1 MQRNRTNPQ
10 SGNGSKRN
18 SDNEYL
24 GFLAG
29 QDSGRQNVRR
39 QQRFQNFKNT
49 SQPPPL
55 NTGNSATVVVNSTP
69 ETFNMVQVQP
79 GNLSQNIALP
89 ADIQQ
94 KINRWREKRQ
104 QKASQ
109 QIQGSQPMTAV
120 DGQYTDSNGN
130 SFFSNY
136 EDLDEVK
143 ILDIHKTIRG
153 KFIRP
158 TPTPTPHGFS
168 QIQTHPIQVQ
178 PKPHPQQNHQP
189 VKSVVDNVPVSTE
202 QGNAP
207 STENQSQ
214 SQSQSQS
221 QPPMS
226 VLRQQSPPVQA
237 APISIFDPSHQ
248 EIMRGQV
255 EFEVKRVLDQL
266 KKERPE
272 LVNQAEVMNIVNQ
285 KTRKFEE
292 SLQQFNVRE
301 QRLRDMVDQMNVTIK
316 AVQSNVDNTKTE
328 NGGQFVTE
336 DVMRSWVTFFI
347 SEQMGTIKNE
357 LHSDVDRI
365 TEKLT
370 AASSQRSL
378 DVKTL
383 ENNIRLLETK
393 FLNTVRLLETK
404 FQSTFQSIFEVIS
417 FIYGTVLTEVSTY
430 EQPDAK
436 SKELARCKV
445 DDKLMLQYPIYKAG
459 NDRWMKVRTVN
470 PETAQIGDAWVPILL
485 NQIPYVGNFSMA

>member
-1 MQRNRTNPQ
+1 MQRSRTNPQ

-18 SDNEYL
+18 SENENL
-24 GFLAG
+24 GFLGG
-29 QDSGRQNVRR
+29 QESGKQNARR
-39 QQRFQNFKNT
+39 QQRFQKFKNA
-49 SQPPPL
+49 SQPQPL
-55 NTGNSATVVVNSTP
+55 NTGTSGTIVVNSNQDSSNP
-69 ETFNMVQVQP
+69 VQVQP

-89 ADIQQ
+89 ADIQE

-104 QKASQ
+104 QKALQ
-109 QIQGSQPMTAV
+109 QQQGPQPMTTA

-130 SFFSNY
+130 SFFSNS

-143 ILDIHKTIRG
+143 QLESHKTIRG

-158 TPTPTPHGFS
+158 TPHGLS
-168 QIQTHPIQVQ
+168 QIQTQ
-178 PKPHPQQNHQP
+178 PHPQPVIQLHPQPQPHPQP
-189 VKSVVDNVPVSTE
+189 VIQLHPQPPVKNVVNVNTVPVSKE
-202 QGNAP
+202 Y
-207 STENQSQ
+207 EKSQ
-214 SQSQSQS
+214 TIE
-221 QPPMS
+221 P
-226 VLRQQSPPVQA
+226 LRQQSPQLQASPV
-237 APISIFDPSHQ
+237 SIFDPSHQ

-316 AVQSNVDNTKTE
+316 AVQSNVDHTKTE

-336 DVMRSWVTFFI
+336 EVMRSWVSFFI
-347 SEQMGTIKNE
+347 SEQMGAIKNE

-370 AASSQRSL
+370 SASSQRSL
-378 DVKTL
+378 EVKTL

-393 FLNTVRLLETK
+393 FQNTL
-404 FQSTFQSIFEVIS
+404 QAIFEVIS

-445 DDKLMLQYPIYKAG
+445 DEKLMLQYPIYKAG

-470 PETAQIGDAWVPILL
+470 SETAQIGDAWVPILL